1 MQPYTFMPTAGPSSD
16 PFALQSQPRLSPLTI
31 SGLLLPSPLTSTL
44 IHGPSPLSSV
54 PPFMSASPASSIGM
68 GFVLGQCRESPLDY
82 GSPLPSK
89 HARGTHSISRQNSLY
104 PLKQTV
110 APVWD
115 DNRQAHFCAWLAKI
129 TASCGFPFTWVKNIK
144 WLDFC
149 NDFLPEA
156 RNPSRRVLAHKL
168 IPAEVD

>member
-1 MQPYTFMPTAGPSSD
+1 MQPYTFTPTAGPSSD
-16 PFALQSQPRLSPLTI
+16 PFALQPQPRLSPLTI
-31 SGLLLPSPLTSTL
+31 SGLSLPSPLTSTP

-54 PPFMSASPASSIGM
+54 PPSMSASPASSIGV
-68 GFVLGQCRESPLDY
+68 GSVLGQRRESPMDY

-89 HARGTHSISRQNSLY
+89 RARGTRSISRQNSLH
-104 PLKQTV
+104 PLEQTA

-115 DNRQAHFCAWLAKI
+115 DNRQARFRARLARI
-129 TASCGFPFTWVKNIK
+129 TASCGFPFTWVENIE

-168 IPAEVD
+168 IPAEV